1 MDKQILEKNFEK
13 VVNYVAANRYR
24 RCLKLKGR
32 DQQGM
37 PVFKF
42 SYSRCLD
49 DPLPLPAKGKNIR
62 IILRITVQSFG
73 YMPFCLVKNIFHL
86 FKKWSGLQ
94 LQRTSL
100 RLQMF

>member
-1 MDKQILEKNFEK
+1 MYEKYFKK

-24 RCLKLKGR
+24 RCMKLKGR

-49 DPLPLPAKGKNIR
+49 DPPL
-62 IILRITVQSFG
+62 S
-73 YMPFCLVKNIFHL
+73 
-86 FKKWSGLQ
+86 KKWNGLQ
-94 LQRTSL
+94 IQRTFL
-100 RLQMF
+100 RLPMF